1 MTNPTDLEAAARR
14 IVERLRNDVCL
25 LSKLD
30 WQEHVALAREAAD
43 EIERLREVEK
53 AARWQ
58 PIKTMPGPCV
68 RAIVGRWVTE
78 FEEPFFIWSEA
89 HWYEFRGQR
98 EWSFDRRN
106 WDGEPTVWR
115 PLLEPPALDQH
126 RKETK

>member
-1 MTNPTDLEAAARR
+1 MTDFEAAARR
-14 IVERLRNDVCL
+14 IVERLRAECGA
-25 LSKLD
+25 SHGG
-30 WQEHVALAREAAD
+30 EHHVPCIYTEAAD